1 MKWWQKKVKGWVVP
15 FWYTDTPLYSKRFA
29 ELSEENKSKVAD
41 AIRVLRRGEQITNKP
56 VKLRELTRE
65 EVENNRSNA
74 YKYKI

>member
-41 AIRVLRRGEQITNKP
+41 AIRGLRRGEQKTNKP